1 MRNGGYVGLSSR
13 CGMYSSIASTRN
25 ARVKSAKEA
34 MYRAAKSPSYK
45 ATPSS
50 EFGLSVM
57 SVWYS
62 ASEVS
67 K

>member
-1 MRNGGYVGLSSR
+1 MVVP

-34 MYRAAKSPSYK
+34 MYRAAKSPSYR
-45 ATPSS
+45 AMPRAG
-50 EFGLSVM
+50 FGLSVM
-57 SVWYS
+57 SASYS
-62 ASEVS
+62 ALYVS